1 MKAVRY
7 GEKKE
12 SFWASKKFLTLLM
25 GIFIISLM
33 VFSVLYYGLDTSDTK
48 EVEYKGL
55 TFTQTNLGWQAYTE
69 DDQRILI
76 QSDPST
82 LDSETLVGS
91 ADFSFLQDLQK
102 VYVSFNPYS
111 DVSFALTDFEQNM
124 QGNAV
129 LVASCYE
136 PSDACVQL
144 PIKTCDDATSTTGVV
159 IFKESD
165 SNSVTLDGNCLVVE
179 GKNLL
184 TITDKLVVDSYV

>member
-12 SFWASKKFLTLLM
+12 SFWKSKKFLTLLM
-25 GIFIISLM
+25 GLFIISIM
-33 VFSVLYYGLDTSDTK
+33 VFSVLYYGLDRTDQK

-55 TFTQTNLGWQAYTE
+55 TFTETSVGWQAYTE
-69 DDQRILI
+69 ENQRILI

-82 LDSETLVGS
+82 LDSEIITGS
-91 ADFSFLQDLQK
+91 ADFSFLEGLQK

-111 DVSFALTDFEQNM
+111 DVSSALVDFQQNM
-124 QGNAV
+124 PGSAV

-136 PSDACVQL
+136 ASDACIQL
-144 PIKTCDDATSTTGVV
+144 PIKDCDDATLTTGVV
-159 IFKESD
+159 IFKDGNTST
-165 SNSVTLDGNCLVVE
+165 VTLDGNCLVVE

-184 TITDKLVVDSYV
+184 ILTDKLVVDSYV